1 MSEKKVPD
9 TGPDRER
16 RKFMRGAAAGL
27 GAAIAADLAG
37 VRTSRAQEGRKLNFA
52 VAGLGSLSTNQIAP
66 ALAKT
71 EHARLAGIVT
81 GSTEKAERWKSEFG
95 IDERHVYGYDD
106 MDRLRDD
113 PDIDAVY
120 VVTPNGLHAEH
131 TIRAARAGKH
141 VLCEKPM
148 ANSAAEC
155 RAMIEACDDAGVRL
169 AVGYRCR
176 FEPHHLECMRLARER
191 EFGAIRHIEAG
202 FGFRIGDPRQWRL
215 RADLAGG
222 GALMDVGIYALQT
235 CRVLTGEE
243 PEIISAIETKTDLEK
258 FVDVDE
264 TVVWE
269 MRFPSGVTASCTT
282 SYNFNGLNRFR
293 ALAERGWFG
302 LDPAYS
308 YTGLAGATSRGP
320 LSLPAVDQFAA
331 EIDDFALCILEGRE
345 SIVSGEEGLR
355 DLLAIEAIYESIR
368 SGRAMAPA

>member
-1 MSEKKVPD
+1 MSEKKVSD
-9 TGPDRER
+9 TGR
-16 RKFMRGAAAGL
+16 RRFIRPAAVGVGAAL
-27 GAAIAADLAG
+27 AADLAG
-37 VRTSRAQEGRKLNFA
+37 MRTGRAQEGRKVNFA

-71 EHARLAGIVT
+71 EHARLVGIVT
-81 GSTEKAERWKSEFG
+81 GTAEKAERWKSEFG
-95 IDERHVYGYDD
+95 IDERHVYSYDD

-113 PDIDAVY
+113 AEIDAVY

-155 RAMIEACDDAGVRL
+155 RAMIAACAEAGVRL

-176 FEPHHLECMRLARER
+176 FEPHHLECLRLARER
-191 EFGAIRHIEAG
+191 EFGELRHIDAG

-235 CRVLTGEE
+235 CRALTGEE
-243 PEIISAIETKTDLEK
+243 PETVSATETKTDREK
-258 FVDVDE
+258 FAEVDE
-264 TVVWE
+264 TIVWN

-282 SYNFNGLNRFR
+282 SYNFNVNRFR

-302 LDPAYS
+302 LDPAYG
-308 YTGLAGATSRGP
+308 YTGVAGATNRGP
-320 LSLPAVDQFAA
+320 LSFPAVDQFAA
-331 EIDDFALCILEGRE
+331 EIDDFALSILEGRE

-368 SGRAMAPA
+368 SGRAVTPA